1 MSADHPSATDLL
13 LRAGAGEA
21 AAADSMFPLV
31 YDELRR
37 LAHLHLSREF
47 SARTL
52 GTTEL
57 VHEAYLRLIDSTR
70 VAWTGRAHFMAIA
83 ASAMRRIL
91 VDRARA
97 RRSLKRGG
105 KRVAVDLDAA
115 ALSTDERAESLVAL
129 DESLERLRALDERQ
143 ARVVE
148 CRFFGG
154 MNEEET
160 AAALG
165 VALRTVRRDWV
176 KARAW
181 LYRELHEESAE

>member
-1 MSADHPSATDLL
+1 MSADQPWATDLL
-13 LRAGAGEA
+13 LRAEAGEP

-37 LAHLHLSREF
+37 LAHLHLSREL

-105 KRVAVDLDAA
+105 KRVPVDLDAA
-115 ALSTDERAESLVAL
+115 QLSTEERAESLVAL
-129 DESLERLRALDERQ
+129 DEALVRLRALDDRQ

-160 AAALG
+160 AAALD
-165 VALRTVRRDWV
+165 VAARTVRRDWV

-181 LYRELHEESAE
+181 LYRELYEEPAQ

>member
-1 MSADHPSATDLL
+1 MPADQPWATDLL
-13 LRAGAGEA
+13 LRAEAGEP

-37 LAHLHLSREF
+37 LAHLHLSREL

-105 KRVAVDLDAA
+105 KRVPVDLDAA
-115 ALSTDERAESLVAL
+115 QLSTEERAESLVAL
-129 DESLERLRALDERQ
+129 DEALVRLRALDDRQ

-160 AAALG
+160 AAALD
-165 VALRTVRRDWV
+165 VAARTVRRDWV

-181 LYRELHEESAE
+181 LYRELYEEPAQ